1 MIYQNINDFNNK
13 LVNIINFIGIEGKTN
28 IIGSSI
34 LKPIRYNTDYDLS
47 TEINK
52 PVYGNNPKSE
62 LNIKHNLYMKFLK
75 IFKESKKDKNIFI
88 TDFKCG
94 IDKNGDAIR
103 WKYEDMINGYK
114 NIDDE
119 KYYFIDCLTHK
130 SIIKLDVVY
139 LINGKFNEMSDN
151 YYIKIGNK
159 TNFEKITKASTIK
172 SLEDDYKDL
181 VSQGKYYKA
190 LKREFSMIQ
199 TNNMNQPTPK
209 DTLNKR
215 QQVLVNYFNSD
226 IGILNKGR
234 ADLDILLILLE
245 DQTFRKP
252 SLKNIRENLQIIKQ
266 NISYT
271 LEVNLSN
278 KLNKATKSG
287 KVEMIKIIKNII
299 ENLENYINQD
309 SYNEFF

>member
-34 LKPIRYNTDYDLS
+34 LKPIRYNSDYDLS
-47 TEINK
+47 TEITK

-75 IFKESKKDKNIFI
+75 LFKESKKDKNIFI

-94 IDKNGDAIR
+94 VDKNGDAIR

-130 SIIKLDVVY
+130 STIKIDIIY
-139 LINGKFNEMSDN
+139 LINCKFTEMSDN

-159 TNFEKITKASTIK
+159 TNFEKITKDSIIN
-172 SLEDDYKDL
+172 SLEKDYKDL

-190 LKREFSMIQ
+190 LKREFSIIQ
-199 TNNMNQPTPK
+199 TNNMNLPTPK

-226 IGILNKGR
+226 IGILNKGK
-234 ADLDILLILLE
+234 ADLSVLLILLE
-245 DQTFRKP
+245 EQTFRKV

-266 NISYT
+266 NISYA
-271 LEVNLSN
+271 LDINLSN
-278 KLNKATKSG
+278 KLNKATKAG

-299 ENLENYINQD
+299 DNLENYINND
-309 SYNEFF
+309 AYNEFF